1 MTNKKKKENNFGNE
15 GAFKIATMLES
26 NTSLIE
32 LSLSSWF
39 QLTYSFF
46 WKVNKTINKDC
57 RIEDQGGISIARSLE
72 KNFSLQILHLDGK

>member
-1 MTNKKKKENNFGNE
+1 LSKQKKENNFGNE

-46 WKVNKTINKDC
+46 FF
-57 RIEDQGGISIARSLE
+57 E
-72 KNFSLQILHLDGK
+72 K